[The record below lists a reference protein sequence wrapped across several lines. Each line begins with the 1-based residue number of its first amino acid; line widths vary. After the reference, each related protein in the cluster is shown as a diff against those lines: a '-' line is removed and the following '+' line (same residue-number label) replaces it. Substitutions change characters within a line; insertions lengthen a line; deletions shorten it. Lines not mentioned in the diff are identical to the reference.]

1 MKHRPMLK
9 YIISFSLCFMVMSI
23 TAQENKKIQQEQDS
37 VKTYKTAY
45 GIRVGVDISKPIKSF
60 IDNSYSGFEVV
71 GDYRLTRNWYAAA
84 ELGYEKETSSEDF
97 LNATSKGS
105 YIRVGANYN
114 SYQNW
119 LDMNNEIY
127 LGFRYGF
134 SIFDQT
140 LNSYT
145 HNVNNTYF
153 PVNTITTP
161 QTATGLTA
169 HWTEVQLGIKVETF
183 KNLFI
188 GVSAAYKIMLSIDDP
203 ANYKTLFAPGFNRVF
218 QSNTGFG
225 FNYTI
230 SYTIPIV
237 NK

>member
-1 MKHRPMLK
+1 MKQLHMLK
-9 YIISFSLCFMVMSI
+9 YIISFCLCLMVMS
-23 TAQENKKIQQEQDS
+23 TVAQDKKQIQQDTI
-37 VKTYKTAY
+37 KTYKTAY
-45 GIRVGVDISKPIKSF
+45 GIRVGVDISKPIKSI

-71 GDYRLTRNWYAAA
+71 GDYRIARNWYVAA
-84 ELGYEKETSSEDF
+84 ELGYEKETSNEDF
-97 LNATSKGS
+97 LNTTSKGS

-127 LGFRYGF
+127 LGFRYGL

-140 LNSYT
+140 LNSYAP
-145 HNVNNTYF
+145 NVNNTYF

-161 QTATGLTA
+161 QTTSGLTA
-169 HWTEVQLGIKVETF
+169 HWTEFQLGIKVETF

-188 GVSAAYKIMLSIDDP
+188 GVSAAYKVMLSVDDP
-203 ANYKTLFAPGFNRVF
+203 ANYKTFFAPGFNRVF